1 MYMLKTFNKF
11 YSAIV
16 HVDSINFLKI
26 SFCHQWHH
34 THHYWLIKSV
44 VYYVLAKYSSYYRK
58 HERDNYTKYL
68 KQQQMSSIVHLYI
81 AEKKTTV
88 SIWFHTM
95 KAKESYKST
104 KKNSIDTHKE
114 RKIDKTKKYWDYYL
128 HARFWLYKWWSTHMC
143 LWVFLITFA
152 HRSVGRCTCVRTKSC
167 CIHRFLQVNWLIRF
181 HLSVSTFSQDHV
193 ECVQWQ
199 CYVFTL
205 FEPFLTS

>member
-1 MYMLKTFNKF
+1 MYMLKTFNQF

-44 VYYVLAKYSSYYRK
+44 VYCVLAKYSSYYRK

-88 SIWFHTM
+88 SI
-95 KAKESYKST
+95 
-104 KKNSIDTHKE
+104 
-114 RKIDKTKKYWDYYL
+114 
-128 HARFWLYKWWSTHMC
+128 
-143 LWVFLITFA
+143 
-152 HRSVGRCTCVRTKSC
+152 
-167 CIHRFLQVNWLIRF
+167 
-181 HLSVSTFSQDHV
+181 
-193 ECVQWQ
+193 
-199 CYVFTL
+199 
-205 FEPFLTS
+205 